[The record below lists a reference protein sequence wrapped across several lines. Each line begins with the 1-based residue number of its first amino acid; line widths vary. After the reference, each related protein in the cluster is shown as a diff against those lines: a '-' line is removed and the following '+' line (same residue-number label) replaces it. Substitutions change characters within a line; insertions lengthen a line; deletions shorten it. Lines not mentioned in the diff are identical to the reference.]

1 MIEEKYE
8 DLNKQIIA
16 DYLNKRAET
25 DEFLKPKLE
34 EKDMDKL
41 WDYIEAKAK
50 EEAGSNRCVCIS
62 DAQVFEWAVHFCL
75 EDEEA
80 INEEVNKL
88 NKFKYKPSKPAPV
101 KNKEDEE
108 ESGDDDE
115 EVNEEKERKAVQ
127 KATKPI
133 SKKPAKKEQKGEQL
147 SLFDFNEV

>member
-25 DEFLKPKLE
+25 DEFLKAKLP

-62 DAQVFEWAVHFCL
+62 DAQVFEWAVHYCL

-80 INEEVNKL
+80 IKEEVKL
-88 NKFKYKPSKPAPV
+88 PSKPAPV
-101 KNKEDEE
+101 KAKK
-108 ESGDDDE
+108 DE
-115 EVNEEKERKAVQ
+115 EVNEEKENKVVQ

-133 SKKPAKKEQKGEQL
+133 SKKPVKKEQKGEQL
-147 SLFDFNEV
+147 SLFDLDEIR